1 MEIEMREDKSQ
12 ASRYSWL
19 DARRGGLPSADSD
32 SISCRSKFA
41 RRELRGAEARTAF
54 SRPRSGDPAP
64 AGRELRRSWETLRGR
79 PSPLLPALPET
90 CGPELPAQGPVS
102 QAGLRKGRSG
112 SSPGSDA
119 SSPRV
124 QLPPVPPPAQGAPGF
139 RPWGRK
145 TRGVGT
151 KDLDSLPPGARGC
164 VPAVYA
170 VVACRRV
177 AAPGCRRAMA
187 QRGKGARRS
196 PLTRSDPGEGSL
208 TSPDPRR
215 LKVPRRRQRPAP
227 RLLLLPLRPARLPGC
242 PRGPP
247 CGGGGRPPGC
257 CYRLSGSAT
266 SPQAAIAKPQGPP
279 SPPGPAA
286 GGSINNPRPF
296 ILAQDSESVPQLPD
310 LRLSPPPLG

>member
-1 MEIEMREDKSQ
+1 MPGESSAGQRPAQPFPDQ
-12 ASRYSWL
+12 GRATPPL
-19 DARRGGLPSADSD
+19 PGG
-32 SISCRSKFA
+32 SC
-41 RRELRGAEARTAF
+41 EA
-54 SRPRSGDPAP
+54 
-64 AGRELRRSWETLRGR
+64 LRGR
-79 PSPLLPALPET
+79 PSPLLPALPDT
-90 CGPELPAQGPVS
+90 RRPQLPAQGTWELGGS
-102 QAGLRKGRSG
+102 AQGTLGLIAGLRR
-112 SSPGSDA
+112 
-119 SSPRV
+119 
-124 QLPPVPPPAQGAPGF
+124 QLPQSPAPPSPAPGPAHPGGARGF

-151 KDLDSLPPGARGC
+151 KDSPPPGARGC
-164 VPAVYA
+164 VPAA

-177 AAPGCRRAMA
+177 AAPGCHTAMA
-187 QRGKGARRS
+187 QGGNRARRS

-215 LKVPRRRQRPAP
+215 LQVPRRRQRPTP
-227 RLLLLPLRPARLPGC
+227 RLLLLPPRPARLPGC

-257 CYRLSGSAT
+257 CCLSGSAT

-296 ILAQDSESVPQLPD
+296 ILGPRFGV
-310 LRLSPPPLG
+310 SPAAP